1 MTVRARL
8 EAKGLLDAAG
18 NVTPAGDAWTDE
30 QIRILRRQ
38 TLQGRIRGE
47 GAAAVP

>member
-18 NVTPAGDAWTDE
+18 NVTPAGYAWTDE

-38 TLQGRIRGE
+38 TADAHQGRGVIWR
-47 GAAAVP
+47 